1 MRFRT
6 GLIVG
11 LAVGYYYGAKAGR
24 DRYHQID
31 QYLDKVRRTAGYQD
45 LRIKVNDGFREGT
58 TAARRLIE
66 DTAFGGDADAGPEPL
81 FVDDDPTSPDL
92 RAIFTDPT
100 LN

>member
-1 MRFRT
+1 MKKIINWAFT
-6 GLIVG
+6 ILFSILILMYVG
-11 LAVGYYYGAKAGR
+11 TVAVGAPSLAYVYSESMEP
-24 DRYHQID
+24 
-31 QYLDKVRRTAGYQD
+31 L
-45 LRIKVNDGFREGT
+45 IKVNDGFREGT

-66 DTAFGGDADAGPEPL
+66 DTAFGGDAGPEPL